1 MPLHF
6 ILILLGTGMGV
17 GFASGLLGVGG
28 GFVMVPAQFWMLK
41 SMGVDPDIAIR
52 VALGTNLLVVLP
64 TALNGALTHHKRGA
78 VLWRAGIT
86 LGMTAVIG
94 AYLGAIIA
102 TRLPVRIMT
111 VLFGAFIVLVA
122 VRMTTASV
130 IEAAP
135 ENNTKLSLLV
145 FWGFI
150 FGILS
155 GTLGVA
161 GGGIYVPVMVFI
173 LKFTMHQAV
182 ATSMVT
188 MVFSAAG
195 GALSFLIHGLGV
207 QGLPPYSTGYVNWL
221 QWALLSGC
229 SIPMASVGARFAHR
243 LTGNAI
249 KYIFVTVLIYLGLKM
264 IGVFEWLHVPI

>member
-1 MPLHF
+1 
-6 ILILLGTGMGV
+6 MGV

-94 AYLGAIIA
+94 AYLGAIVA

-111 VLFGAFIVLVA
+111 VLFGSFIVLVA

-135 ENNTKLSLLV
+135 ENSPRLCLLII
-145 FWGFI
+145 WGFI

-188 MVFSAAG
+188 MVFSAGG
-195 GALSFLIHGLGV
+195 GALSFLIHGLDV
-207 QGLPPYSTGYVNWL
+207 QGLPPYSTGYLNWL
-221 QWALLSGC
+221 QFGLLSGC

-243 LTGNAI
+243 LSGNTI

>member
-1 MPLHF
+1 MPYYFIF
-6 ILILLGTGMGV
+6 ILLMTGMGA

-28 GFVMVPAQFWMLK
+28 GFVMVPAQFWILT

-78 VLWRAGIT
+78 VLWTAGVTLGIT
-86 LGMTAVIG
+86 AVFG

-102 TRLPVRIMT
+102 THLPVRIMT
-111 VLFGAFIVLVA
+111 MLFGVFIMLVA
-122 VRMTTASV
+122 IRMLTASV
-130 IEAAP
+130 IESRPARTP
-135 ENNTKLSLLV
+135 KLPLLIL
-145 FWGFI
+145 WGFV
-150 FGILS
+150 FGIFS

-188 MVFSAAG
+188 MIFSAAG
-195 GALSFLIHGLGV
+195 GALSFGINGLGV
-207 QGLPPYSTGYVNWL
+207 EGLPPYSTGYLNWL
-221 QWALLSGC
+221 QWVLLSGC
-229 SIPMASVGARFAHR
+229 SIPMAGVGARLAHR
-243 LTGNAI
+243 LKGNTI

-264 IGVFEWLHVPI
+264 TGVFEWLNLPI